1 MAENG
6 LNLEA
11 VAMVPEQDDAQ
22 AELMKHVQF
31 VRDHGP
37 LPDDGTDTSAVGP
50 TTLPLLDWT
59 DERFRAKRKTD
70 ISGRNA
76 DRKKRAKKSAATPSA
91 DRYSYNYW
99 RWPPKP
105 PLKALSAR
113 EAFTT
118 KETSLFRFSHFGNPF
133 PLDKLKRRPTDHV
146 DLLNDSSQIYPTVSR
161 TLKFITPFSSEY
173 EYKYG
178 SPDGFIHERPW
189 QQRLRIFRRNRTAGS
204 NRTADSDGKGSPDSN
219 SSSKSSGSVISAV
232 YLRR

>member
-6 LNLEA
+6 LDFEA
-11 VAMVPEQDDAQ
+11 VAMVSEKDDAQ
-22 AELMKHVQF
+22 DELKKQVQF
-31 VRDHGP
+31 LRDNGP
-37 LPDDGTDTSAVGP
+37 LPDDGTDVSAVVP

-59 DERFRAKRKTD
+59 DERFRVKRKTD
-70 ISGRNA
+70 NSSRNA
-76 DRKKRAKKSAATPSA
+76 DRKKRSKKSAANPSA

-105 PLKALSAR
+105 PLKATSAR
-113 EAFTT
+113 EAFSTQ
-118 KETSLFRFSHFGNPF
+118 ETSLFRFSHFGNPF

-173 EYKYG
+173 EYKYS
-178 SPDGFIHERPW
+178 SPDGFVHERPW
-189 QQRLRIFRRNRTAGS
+189 QQRLRIFRKNRTAGS
-204 NRTADSDGKGSPDSN
+204 NRTADSDGKGSPDSD
-219 SSSKSSGSVISAV
+219 SSRRSSGSVMSAV

>member
-1 MAENG
+1 MAGNG
-6 LNLEA
+6 LDLAA
-11 VAMVPEQDDAQ
+11 VAMVSEQDA
-22 AELMKHVQF
+22 AEEEMMKHVQF

-37 LPDDGTDTSAVGP
+37 IPDDETDISAVLP
-50 TTLPLLDWT
+50 TNLPLLDWT
-59 DERFRAKRKTD
+59 DERSRVKRKTD
-70 ISGRNA
+70 NSGRNA
-76 DRKKRAKKSAATPSA
+76 DRKKRTKKSAATPSA

-105 PLKALSAR
+105 PLKATSAR
-113 EAFTT
+113 EAFATQ
-118 KETSLFRFSHFGNPF
+118 ETSLFRFSHFGNPF

-161 TLKFITPFSSEY
+161 TLKFTTPFSSEY

-178 SPDGFIHERPW
+178 SPDGFVHERPW

-204 NRTADSDGKGSPDSN
+204 MNRNDSDGRGSPDSD
-219 SSSKSSGSVISAV
+219 SSRKSSGSVISAV